1 VKWHLYI
8 GEPADD
14 KRCEFILIDF
24 KSPIVSVNIGANA
37 YLCLGNEL
45 PNDGELPPIH
55 PTVQGFLDG
64 SEKGAGVK
72 SDDTNKANR
81 MRTRALEN
89 FKADVSGGIMLGAAA
104 WGMVDVDLGLFYGN
118 MTAIGGFDLSL
129 RHMTNMTCMN
139 FDKDPGYH
147 GWYGEGQIY
156 AYLAAVMGLKLD
168 LGFWE
173 GEFPGLQPVR
183 TPKGQRLYTER
194 DMEILRKIRSLLHEQ
209 GMTIE
214 GARRVLSGASPAV
227 AHAAPAVASPVTASP
242 NISAQNT
249 AILQDAL
256 RELRELRALLTSNIA
271 EEKRS

>member
-1 VKWHLYI
+1 VIDQNYLQCHFFGPQAKDKDMHGKKAQSGRMYRI
-8 GEPADD
+8 GE
-14 KRCEFILIDF
+14 
-24 KSPIVSVNIGANA
+24 
-37 YLCLGNEL
+37 
-45 PNDGELPPIH
+45 
-55 PTVQGFLDG
+55 
-64 SEKGAGVK
+64 
-72 SDDTNKANR
+72 
-81 MRTRALEN
+81 
-89 FKADVSGGIMLGAAA
+89 AA
-104 WGMVDVDLGLFYGN
+104 
-118 MTAIGGFDLSL
+118 
-129 RHMTNMTCMN
+129 R
-139 FDKDPGYH
+139 
-147 GWYGEGQIY
+147 E
-156 AYLAAVMGLKLD
+156 LD
-168 LGFWE
+168 LPTSVLRFWE